1 FLAGQPKAAPALN
14 KVPLVKWHRSFA
26 YVSSTH
32 MLLPRG
38 LNLTYDTMGG
48 EKASG
53 CLMHAKFLA
62 TLADKAQEEMARG
75 EHYADGREYKAYA
88 QGMDDSTDLWTKW
101 SERFINWRQLEIM
114 GLMSKG
120 NWA

>member
-1 FLAGQPKAAPALN
+1 LN
-14 KVPLVKWHRSFA
+14 KVPLVKWHRSYA
-26 YVSSTH
+26 YASSTH

-38 LNLTYDTMGG
+38 LNLTYDTLGG

-53 CLMHAKFLA
+53 CLLHAKFLA
-62 TLADKAQEEMARG
+62 TLADKAREELQRG
-75 EHYADGREYKAYA
+75 EHYAGGREYRAYA
-88 QGMDDSTDLWTKW
+88 EALEDRTDLWNKW